1 MLRINRNNNS
11 EQKKLRKEIMGFYKL
26 KENINKELLEQKFGN
41 RVFFRKTLLLEER
54 GEELY
59 KKLRESKLN
68 FEDETEEKKQK
79 KIISKIQKLL
89 SATFYLSLFT
99 TVLAT
104 LLNKTYLALGSFVVT
119 NLSFFGL
126 NTTIKY
132 KQKIKQQ
139 TEILNKT
146 VKEILDYYKLD

>member
-1 MLRINRNNNS
+1 MLRVNRNNNS
-11 EQKKLRKEIMGFYKL
+11 EQKKLRKEIMEFYKL

-126 NTTIKY
+126 NATIKY